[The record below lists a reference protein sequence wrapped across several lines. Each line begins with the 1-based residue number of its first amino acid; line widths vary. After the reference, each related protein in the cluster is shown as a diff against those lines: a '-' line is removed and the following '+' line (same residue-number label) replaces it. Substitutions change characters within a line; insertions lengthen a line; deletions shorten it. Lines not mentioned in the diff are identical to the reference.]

1 MVKCFTKPGR
11 ACLGTVQGMA
21 THPTP
26 PAIQPKAT
34 GLQDWIEVFRSGTHT
49 DSQGR
54 SCSFTNAD
62 LDQMVANLATLGAA
76 PLVIGHP
83 KHDDPACGWVR
94 AEGARRD
101 GNSLFIKA
109 ADVNPVFAA
118 GVDSGAYRNRS
129 LKVAK
134 HPVHGWRMQH
144 VGWLGA
150 ALPALDGLQPL
161 NYSADEGAESHEF
174 AAEYDIASSLED
186 LAVMLRGLRESVIAK
201 DGIEAADLVLP
212 DWRIA
217 AVMAS
222 AGRVREAGRDGAST
236 QPMFNQQ
243 IPPTGAPMSLTQAD
257 LDRTAAETEARVR
270 AELGSQFSASSAEL
284 AQLKADRQRERI
296 ATQISGWKQ
305 AGLLLPAEEAG
316 LAEFMAVLDGGEPG
330 ASFEFTAADGKAQ
343 SKKTCAE
350 YFAEFVAARGKLVK
364 LTGAGGKVDGDSDP
378 APAVDTGSYQAIVKA
393 ANEFIA
399 SEAKAGRE
407 IAIDTAVAHVTR
419 NV

>member
-1 MVKCFTKPGR
+1 MKRFTKPAR
-11 ACLGTVQGMA
+11 AWLGTVQGMA

-26 PAIQPKAT
+26 PTTQPKAQ

-150 ALPALDGLQPL
+150 ALPALEGMQPL

-212 DWRIA
+212 DWRIT

-236 QPMFNQQ
+236 RPMFNHQ
-243 IPPTGAPMSLTQAD
+243 IPPTGAPSMSLTQAD

-270 AELGSQFSASSAEL
+270 AEVALQFAAQGAEL
-284 AQLKADRQRERI
+284 AALQTAQRSERI
-296 ATQISGWKQ
+296 AAQITGWIN
-305 AGLLLPAEEAG
+305 AGMLLPAEQAG
-316 LAEFMAVLDGGEPG
+316 LAEFMGALEGGTAAE
-330 ASFEFTAADGKAQ
+330 FEFTASAGQAPL
-343 SKKTCAE
+343 KKTPAQ
-350 YFAEFVAARGKLVK
+350 YFAEFVQARGKLVK
-364 LTGAGGKVDGDSDP
+364 LTTPGGGAGTGSDP
-378 APAVDTGSYQAIVKA
+378 APGVDTSSYQAIVKA
-393 ANEFIA
+393 ANEFVA